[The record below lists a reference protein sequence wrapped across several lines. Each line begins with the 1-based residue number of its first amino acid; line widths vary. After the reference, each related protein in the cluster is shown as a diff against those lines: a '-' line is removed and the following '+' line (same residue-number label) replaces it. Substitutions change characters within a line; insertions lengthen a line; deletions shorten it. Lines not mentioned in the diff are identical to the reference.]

1 MSAIPVSAQKDSN
14 HNFEISKNLEIFN
27 DIYKQLDMFYVDSL
41 SADTVIEWG
50 IDAMLRQV
58 DPFTVYYPEEGMD
71 ELKEMTTGK
80 YAGIGA
86 VIRFYKK
93 EDRVMVIEP
102 QEDSPAIEAGVKG
115 GDLILSI
122 DGKDMKGK
130 STQEVSE
137 NLRGDAGTTFELTVK
152 RAGVEHPLSFKIT
165 RRNIAMPP
173 VPYYGMVAD
182 GIGYIYFE
190 RFVDGCSRDVRR
202 AVVDLKEQGAKALVI
217 DMRGNPGG
225 PLSEAVEVTNL
236 FVPRGQK
243 VVYTKGKL
251 ASVNS
256 EHYTKKEPLDVDIP
270 VAVLV
275 DGSTASSAEIVSGAW
290 QDWDRAVI
298 VGERTYGKGLVQM
311 IREVPYHGSLKV
323 TTSRYYIPSG
333 RCIQA
338 YDYRHLNPDGSAKTL
353 PDSLTKAFKTA
364 GGREVRDGGGIKPDV
379 VITPDS
385 LPSIVYDIATSD
397 VLLDYVNH
405 YVQTHATIAPAG
417 DFSLTDADYADFV
430 KMVEESDFT
439 YKRRTEE
446 MMKLLER
453 TARFEGCYEGAKP
466 EFEALAA
473 KMKGGVA
480 ADLELPKNKEEIKS
494 VLESDIVARY
504 YFRRGVV
511 QQQLKTDKD
520 LKTAL
525 EILTDT
531 ERYESLL
538 KPVKNEKE
546 KGESQQG
553 HHVRYHGYGRS
564 RVGGC
569 RVLLDVVFPRRDAWN
584 GRGADGVS
592 DIVG

>member
-1 MSAIPVSAQKDSN
+1 MSAIPVYAQKDSN

-27 DIYKQLDMFYVDSL
+27 YIYKQLDMFYVDSL

-173 VPYYGMVAD
+173 VPYYGMVSD

-538 KPVKNEKE
+538 KPVKK
-546 KGESQQG
+546 
-553 HHVRYHGYGRS
+553 
-564 RVGGC
+564 
-569 RVLLDVVFPRRDAWN
+569 
-584 GRGADGVS
+584 
-592 DIVG
+592 

>member
-173 VPYYGMVAD
+173 VPYYGMVSD

-236 FVPRGQK
+236 FVPCGQK

-538 KPVKNEKE
+538 KPVKK
-546 KGESQQG
+546 
-553 HHVRYHGYGRS
+553 
-564 RVGGC
+564 
-569 RVLLDVVFPRRDAWN
+569 
-584 GRGADGVS
+584 
-592 DIVG
+592 

>member
-1 MSAIPVSAQKDSN
+1 MSAVPVFAQKDSN

-182 GIGYIYFE
+182 GIGYVYFE

-405 YVQTHATIAPAG
+405 YVQTHAAIAPAG
-417 DFSLTDADYADFV
+417 EFSLTDADYADFV
-430 KMVEESDFT
+430 KMVEGSDFT

-473 KMKGGVA
+473 KMKGGVS
-480 ADLELPKNKEEIKS
+480 ADLEVPKNKEEIKS

-511 QQQLKTDKD
+511 QQQLKADKD

-531 ERYESLL
+531 ERYASLL
-538 KPVKNEKE
+538 KPVKK
-546 KGESQQG
+546 
-553 HHVRYHGYGRS
+553 
-564 RVGGC
+564 
-569 RVLLDVVFPRRDAWN
+569 
-584 GRGADGVS
+584 
-592 DIVG
+592 

>member
-173 VPYYGMVAD
+173 VPYYGMVSD

-236 FVPRGQK
+236 FVPRRQK

-538 KPVKNEKE
+538 KPVKK
-546 KGESQQG
+546 
-553 HHVRYHGYGRS
+553 
-564 RVGGC
+564 
-569 RVLLDVVFPRRDAWN
+569 
-584 GRGADGVS
+584 
-592 DIVG
+592 

>member
-1 MSAIPVSAQKDSN
+1 MKKIFLAAGLCCMSAIPVSAQKDSN

-58 DPFTVYYPEEGMD
+58 DPFTMYYPEEGMD

-173 VPYYGMVAD
+173 VPYYGMVSD

-538 KPVKNEKE
+538 KPVKK
-546 KGESQQG
+546 
-553 HHVRYHGYGRS
+553 
-564 RVGGC
+564 
-569 RVLLDVVFPRRDAWN
+569 
-584 GRGADGVS
+584 
-592 DIVG
+592 

>member
-173 VPYYGMVAD
+173 VPYYGMVSD

-275 DGSTASSAEIVSGAW
+275 DGSSASSAEIVSGAW

-538 KPVKNEKE
+538 KPVKK
-546 KGESQQG
+546 
-553 HHVRYHGYGRS
+553 
-564 RVGGC
+564 
-569 RVLLDVVFPRRDAWN
+569 
-584 GRGADGVS
+584 
-592 DIVG
+592 

>member
-1 MSAIPVSAQKDSN
+1 MKKIFLAAGLCCMSAIPVSAQKDSN

-58 DPFTVYYPEEGMD
+58 DPFTMYYPEEGMD

-225 PLSEAVEVTNL
+225 PLSEGVEVTNL

-511 QQQLKTDKD
+511 QQQLKADKD

-538 KPVKNEKE
+538 KPVKK
-546 KGESQQG
+546 
-553 HHVRYHGYGRS
+553 
-564 RVGGC
+564 
-569 RVLLDVVFPRRDAWN
+569 
-584 GRGADGVS
+584 
-592 DIVG
+592 

>member
-1 MSAIPVSAQKDSN
+1 MSAVPVSAQKDSN

-93 EDRVMVIEP
+93 EDRAMVIEP

-405 YVQTHATIAPAG
+405 YVQTHAAIAPAG
-417 DFSLTDADYADFV
+417 EFSLTDADYADFV
-430 KMVEESDFT
+430 KMVEGSDFT

-473 KMKGGVA
+473 KMKGGVS
-480 ADLELPKNKEEIKS
+480 ADLEVPKNKEEIKS

-511 QQQLKTDKD
+511 QQQLKADKD

-531 ERYESLL
+531 ERYASLL
-538 KPVKNEKE
+538 KPVKK
-546 KGESQQG
+546 
-553 HHVRYHGYGRS
+553 
-564 RVGGC
+564 
-569 RVLLDVVFPRRDAWN
+569 
-584 GRGADGVS
+584 
-592 DIVG
+592 

>member
-1 MSAIPVSAQKDSN
+1 MKKIFLAAGLCCMSAIPVSAQKDS
-14 HNFEISKNLEIFN
+14 NFEISKNLEIFN

-58 DPFTVYYPEEGMD
+58 DPFTMYYPEEGMD

-173 VPYYGMVAD
+173 VPYYGMVSD

-511 QQQLKTDKD
+511 QQQLKADKD

-538 KPVKNEKE
+538 KPVKK
-546 KGESQQG
+546 
-553 HHVRYHGYGRS
+553 
-564 RVGGC
+564 
-569 RVLLDVVFPRRDAWN
+569 
-584 GRGADGVS
+584 
-592 DIVG
+592 

>member
-1 MSAIPVSAQKDSN
+1 MSVVPVSAQKDSN

-405 YVQTHATIAPAG
+405 YVQTHAAIAPAG
-417 DFSLTDADYADFV
+417 EFSLTDADYADFV
-430 KMVEESDFT
+430 KMVEGSDFT

-473 KMKGGVA
+473 KMKGGVS
-480 ADLELPKNKEEIKS
+480 ADLEVPKNKEEIKS

-511 QQQLKTDKD
+511 QQQLKADKD

-531 ERYESLL
+531 ERYASLL
-538 KPVKNEKE
+538 KPVKK
-546 KGESQQG
+546 
-553 HHVRYHGYGRS
+553 
-564 RVGGC
+564 
-569 RVLLDVVFPRRDAWN
+569 
-584 GRGADGVS
+584 
-592 DIVG
+592 

>member
-1 MSAIPVSAQKDSN
+1 MSAVPVSAQKDSN

-102 QEDSPAIEAGVKG
+102 QEDSPAREAGVKG

-405 YVQTHATIAPAG
+405 YVQTHAAIAPAG
-417 DFSLTDADYADFV
+417 EFSLTDADYADFV
-430 KMVEESDFT
+430 KMVEGSDFT

-473 KMKGGVA
+473 KMKGGVS
-480 ADLELPKNKEEIKS
+480 ADLEVPKNKEEIKS

-511 QQQLKTDKD
+511 QQQLKADKD

-531 ERYESLL
+531 ERYASLL
-538 KPVKNEKE
+538 KPVKK
-546 KGESQQG
+546 
-553 HHVRYHGYGRS
+553 
-564 RVGGC
+564 
-569 RVLLDVVFPRRDAWN
+569 
-584 GRGADGVS
+584 
-592 DIVG
+592 

>member
-1 MSAIPVSAQKDSN
+1 MKKIFLAAGLCCMSAIPVSAQKDSN

-173 VPYYGMVAD
+173 VPYYGMVSD

-397 VLLDYVNH
+397 VLLDYVNR

-480 ADLELPKNKEEIKS
+480 ADLDLPKNKEEIKS

-511 QQQLKTDKD
+511 QQQLKADKD

-538 KPVKNEKE
+538 KPVKK
-546 KGESQQG
+546 
-553 HHVRYHGYGRS
+553 
-564 RVGGC
+564 
-569 RVLLDVVFPRRDAWN
+569 
-584 GRGADGVS
+584 
-592 DIVG
+592 

>member
-173 VPYYGMVAD
+173 VPYYGMVSD

-531 ERYESLL
+531 EHYESLL
-538 KPVKNEKE
+538 KPVKK
-546 KGESQQG
+546 
-553 HHVRYHGYGRS
+553 
-564 RVGGC
+564 
-569 RVLLDVVFPRRDAWN
+569 
-584 GRGADGVS
+584 
-592 DIVG
+592 

>member
-1 MSAIPVSAQKDSN
+1 MSAVPMSAQKDSN

-202 AVVDLKEQGAKALVI
+202 AVVDLKERGAKALVI

-405 YVQTHATIAPAG
+405 YVQTHAAIAPAG
-417 DFSLTDADYADFV
+417 EFSLTDADYADFV
-430 KMVEESDFT
+430 KMVEGSDFT

-473 KMKGGVA
+473 KMKGGVS
-480 ADLELPKNKEEIKS
+480 ADLEVPKNKEEIKS

-511 QQQLKTDKD
+511 QQQLKADKD

-531 ERYESLL
+531 ERYASLL
-538 KPVKNEKE
+538 KPVKK
-546 KGESQQG
+546 
-553 HHVRYHGYGRS
+553 
-564 RVGGC
+564 
-569 RVLLDVVFPRRDAWN
+569 
-584 GRGADGVS
+584 
-592 DIVG
+592 

>member
-1 MSAIPVSAQKDSN
+1 MKKIFLAAGLCCMSAIPVSAQKDSN

-58 DPFTVYYPEEGMD
+58 DPFTMYYPEEGMD

-86 VIRFYKK
+86 VIRFYQK

-397 VLLDYVNH
+397 VLLDYVNR

-511 QQQLKTDKD
+511 QQQLKADKD

-538 KPVKNEKE
+538 KPVKK
-546 KGESQQG
+546 
-553 HHVRYHGYGRS
+553 
-564 RVGGC
+564 
-569 RVLLDVVFPRRDAWN
+569 
-584 GRGADGVS
+584 
-592 DIVG
+592 

>member
-1 MSAIPVSAQKDSN
+1 MKKIFLAAGLCCMSAIPVSAQKDSN

-298 VGERTYGKGLVQM
+298 VGERTYGKGVVQM

-538 KPVKNEKE
+538 KPVKK
-546 KGESQQG
+546 
-553 HHVRYHGYGRS
+553 
-564 RVGGC
+564 
-569 RVLLDVVFPRRDAWN
+569 
-584 GRGADGVS
+584 
-592 DIVG
+592 

>member
-1 MSAIPVSAQKDSN
+1 MKKIFLAAGLCCMSAIPVSAQKDSN

-173 VPYYGMVAD
+173 VPYYGMVSD

-270 VAVLV
+270 VAVFV

-538 KPVKNEKE
+538 KPVKK
-546 KGESQQG
+546 
-553 HHVRYHGYGRS
+553 
-564 RVGGC
+564 
-569 RVLLDVVFPRRDAWN
+569 
-584 GRGADGVS
+584 
-592 DIVG
+592 

>member
-1 MSAIPVSAQKDSN
+1 MSVVPVSAQKDSN

-27 DIYKQLDMFYVDSL
+27 DIYKQLDMFYVDTL

-353 PDSLTKAFKTA
+353 PDSLTKAFKTV

-405 YVQTHATIAPAG
+405 YVQTHAAIAPAG
-417 DFSLTDADYADFV
+417 EFSLTDADYADFV
-430 KMVEESDFT
+430 KMVEGSDFT

-473 KMKGGVA
+473 KMKGGVS
-480 ADLELPKNKEEIKS
+480 ADLEVPKNKEEIKS

-511 QQQLKTDKD
+511 QQQLKADKD

-531 ERYESLL
+531 ERYASLL
-538 KPVKNEKE
+538 KPVKK
-546 KGESQQG
+546 
-553 HHVRYHGYGRS
+553 
-564 RVGGC
+564 
-569 RVLLDVVFPRRDAWN
+569 
-584 GRGADGVS
+584 
-592 DIVG
+592 

>member
-1 MSAIPVSAQKDSN
+1 MKKIFLAAGLCCMSAVPVSAQKDSN

-41 SADTVIEWG
+41 SADTVVEWG

-405 YVQTHATIAPAG
+405 YVQTHAAIAPAG
-417 DFSLTDADYADFV
+417 EFSLTDADYADFV
-430 KMVEESDFT
+430 KMVEGSDFT

-473 KMKGGVA
+473 KMKGGVS
-480 ADLELPKNKEEIKS
+480 ADLEVPKNKEEIKS

-511 QQQLKTDKD
+511 QQQLKADKD

-531 ERYESLL
+531 ERYASLL
-538 KPVKNEKE
+538 KPVKK
-546 KGESQQG
+546 
-553 HHVRYHGYGRS
+553 
-564 RVGGC
+564 
-569 RVLLDVVFPRRDAWN
+569 
-584 GRGADGVS
+584 
-592 DIVG
+592 

>member
-1 MSAIPVSAQKDSN
+1 MKKIFLAAGLCCMSAIPVSAQKDSN

-58 DPFTVYYPEEGMD
+58 DPFTMYYPEEGMD

-173 VPYYGMVAD
+173 VPYYGMVSD

-323 TTSRYYIPSG
+323 TTSRYYPSG

-511 QQQLKTDKD
+511 QQQLKADKD

-538 KPVKNEKE
+538 KPVKK
-546 KGESQQG
+546 
-553 HHVRYHGYGRS
+553 
-564 RVGGC
+564 
-569 RVLLDVVFPRRDAWN
+569 
-584 GRGADGVS
+584 
-592 DIVG
+592 

>member
-1 MSAIPVSAQKDSN
+1 MKKIFLAAGLCCMSAIPVSAQKDSN

-58 DPFTVYYPEEGMD
+58 DPFTMYYPEEGMD

-453 TARFEGCYEGAKP
+453 TARFEGCYEGAKS

-538 KPVKNEKE
+538 KPVKK
-546 KGESQQG
+546 
-553 HHVRYHGYGRS
+553 
-564 RVGGC
+564 
-569 RVLLDVVFPRRDAWN
+569 
-584 GRGADGVS
+584 
-592 DIVG
+592 

>member
-173 VPYYGMVAD
+173 VPYYGMVSD

-353 PDSLTKAFKTA
+353 PDSQTKAFKTA

-538 KPVKNEKE
+538 KPVKK
-546 KGESQQG
+546 
-553 HHVRYHGYGRS
+553 
-564 RVGGC
+564 
-569 RVLLDVVFPRRDAWN
+569 
-584 GRGADGVS
+584 
-592 DIVG
+592 

>member
-1 MSAIPVSAQKDSN
+1 MSAVPVSAQKDSN

-405 YVQTHATIAPAG
+405 YVQTHAAIAPAG
-417 DFSLTDADYADFV
+417 EFSLTNADYADFV
-430 KMVEESDFT
+430 KMVEGSDFT

-473 KMKGGVA
+473 KMKGGVS
-480 ADLELPKNKEEIKS
+480 ADLEVPKNKEEIKS

-511 QQQLKTDKD
+511 QQQLKADKD

-531 ERYESLL
+531 ERYASLL
-538 KPVKNEKE
+538 KPVKK
-546 KGESQQG
+546 
-553 HHVRYHGYGRS
+553 
-564 RVGGC
+564 
-569 RVLLDVVFPRRDAWN
+569 
-584 GRGADGVS
+584 
-592 DIVG
+592 

>member
-80 YAGIGA
+80 YDGIGA

-173 VPYYGMVAD
+173 VPYYGMVSD

-538 KPVKNEKE
+538 KPVKK
-546 KGESQQG
+546 
-553 HHVRYHGYGRS
+553 
-564 RVGGC
+564 
-569 RVLLDVVFPRRDAWN
+569 
-584 GRGADGVS
+584 
-592 DIVG
+592 

>member
-1 MSAIPVSAQKDSN
+1 MKKIFLAAGLCCMSAIPVSAQKDSN

-58 DPFTVYYPEEGMD
+58 DPFTMYYPEEGMD

-173 VPYYGMVAD
+173 VPYYGMVSD

-480 ADLELPKNKEEIKS
+480 ADLELPKNKGEIKS

-538 KPVKNEKE
+538 KPVKK
-546 KGESQQG
+546 
-553 HHVRYHGYGRS
+553 
-564 RVGGC
+564 
-569 RVLLDVVFPRRDAWN
+569 
-584 GRGADGVS
+584 
-592 DIVG
+592 

>member
-1 MSAIPVSAQKDSN
+1 MKKIFLAAGLCCMSAIPVSAQKDSN

-58 DPFTVYYPEEGMD
+58 DPFTMYYPEEGMD

-173 VPYYGMVAD
+173 VPYYGMVSD

-397 VLLDYVNH
+397 VLLDYVNR

-453 TARFEGCYEGAKP
+453 TARFEGCYEVAKP

-480 ADLELPKNKEEIKS
+480 ADLELPKNKGEIKS

-511 QQQLKTDKD
+511 QQQLKADKD

-538 KPVKNEKE
+538 KPVKK
-546 KGESQQG
+546 
-553 HHVRYHGYGRS
+553 
-564 RVGGC
+564 
-569 RVLLDVVFPRRDAWN
+569 
-584 GRGADGVS
+584 
-592 DIVG
+592 

>member
-173 VPYYGMVAD
+173 VPYYGMVSD

-520 LKTAL
+520 LKTTL

-538 KPVKNEKE
+538 KPVKK
-546 KGESQQG
+546 
-553 HHVRYHGYGRS
+553 
-564 RVGGC
+564 
-569 RVLLDVVFPRRDAWN
+569 
-584 GRGADGVS
+584 
-592 DIVG
+592 

>member
-1 MSAIPVSAQKDSN
+1 MSAVPMSAQKDSN

-115 GDLILSI
+115 GDLILFI

-202 AVVDLKEQGAKALVI
+202 AVVDLKERGAKALVI

-405 YVQTHATIAPAG
+405 YVQTHAAIAPAG
-417 DFSLTDADYADFV
+417 EFSLTDADYADFV
-430 KMVEESDFT
+430 KMVEGSDFT

-473 KMKGGVA
+473 KMKGGVS
-480 ADLELPKNKEEIKS
+480 ADLEVPKNKEEIKS

-511 QQQLKTDKD
+511 QQQLKADKD

-531 ERYESLL
+531 ERYASLL
-538 KPVKNEKE
+538 KPVKK
-546 KGESQQG
+546 
-553 HHVRYHGYGRS
+553 
-564 RVGGC
+564 
-569 RVLLDVVFPRRDAWN
+569 
-584 GRGADGVS
+584 
-592 DIVG
+592 

>member
-1 MSAIPVSAQKDSN
+1 MKKIFLAAGLCCMSAIPVSAQKDSN

-41 SADTVIEWG
+41 SVDTVIEWG

-173 VPYYGMVAD
+173 VPYYGMVSD

-538 KPVKNEKE
+538 KPVKK
-546 KGESQQG
+546 
-553 HHVRYHGYGRS
+553 
-564 RVGGC
+564 
-569 RVLLDVVFPRRDAWN
+569 
-584 GRGADGVS
+584 
-592 DIVG
+592 

>member
-1 MSAIPVSAQKDSN
+1 MSAVPVSAQKDSN

-251 ASVNS
+251 ASDNS

-405 YVQTHATIAPAG
+405 YVQTHAAIAPAG
-417 DFSLTDADYADFV
+417 EFSLTDADYADFV
-430 KMVEESDFT
+430 KMVEGSDFT

-473 KMKGGVA
+473 KMKGGVS
-480 ADLELPKNKEEIKS
+480 ADLEVPKNKEEIKS

-511 QQQLKTDKD
+511 QQQLKADKD

-531 ERYESLL
+531 ERYASLL
-538 KPVKNEKE
+538 KPVKK
-546 KGESQQG
+546 
-553 HHVRYHGYGRS
+553 
-564 RVGGC
+564 
-569 RVLLDVVFPRRDAWN
+569 
-584 GRGADGVS
+584 
-592 DIVG
+592 